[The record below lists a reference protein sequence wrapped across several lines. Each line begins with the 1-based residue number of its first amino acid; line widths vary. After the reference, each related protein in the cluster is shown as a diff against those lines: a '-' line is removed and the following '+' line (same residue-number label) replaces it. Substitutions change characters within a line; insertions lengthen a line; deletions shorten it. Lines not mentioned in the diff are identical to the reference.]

1 MAGEAVITVLEE
13 DPSWS
18 VSTGLL
24 LLLLVCWCSSSLE
37 MVELQSEP
45 TVITD
50 SGRSATSK

>member
-18 VSTGLL
+18 VSTGL

-50 SGRSATSK
+50 SGRSAINK

>member
-24 LLLLVCWCSSSLE
+24 LLLVCWCSSSLE
-37 MVELQSEP
+37 MVELQSDP

-50 SGRSATSK
+50 SGRSAITSK